1 MKHIDFSE
9 EICCIILDISRPAF
23 DRPVFFT
30 MDFLQPLAVNVRC
43 SHHFIFLAWYVL
55 VPTIATSSAVI
66 SLPCL
71 ATAMI
76 YHCRS
81 EKSRLFL
88 DVKLEAKAQHCH
100 QTSCQTFTLGETST
114 NMGKHRFHQ
123 AHNLKYIL
131 LFITILAV
139 FGPLD
144 PLNMS

>member
-1 MKHIDFSE
+1 M
-9 EICCIILDISRPAF
+9 
-23 DRPVFFT
+23 
-30 MDFLQPLAVNVRC
+30 
-43 SHHFIFLAWYVL
+43 L

-76 YHCRS
+76 CHCRS

-123 AHNLKYIL
+123 AHNLKYIS

-144 PLNMS
+144 PLELEDSQDNFKLSPVTVLTTTCLQTVRCGFQLPCSFFTAVAM